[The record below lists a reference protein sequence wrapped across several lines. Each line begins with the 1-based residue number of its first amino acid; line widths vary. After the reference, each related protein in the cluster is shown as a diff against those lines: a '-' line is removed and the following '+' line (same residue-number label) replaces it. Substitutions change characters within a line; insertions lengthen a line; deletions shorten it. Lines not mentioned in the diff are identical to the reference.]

1 MYNFTDSIESISF
14 YSASLTVMVVVK
26 AGPVNVYEPPGFA
39 GVFPPG
45 STTL

>member
-14 YSASLTVMVVVK
+14 YRASLTVIVVDK

-39 GVFPPG
+39 GVLEPG